1 MTQEQ
6 SKLAKLGLVAVIVIL
21 LGLVAWKV
29 NLLTPT
35 VSSSELTLAPPLY
48 DFGEISMAKGNVTAT
63 IALQNNGSEA
73 VKISDVRTSCMCTT
87 ATIDGVTFGMHQN
100 PLADFT
106 IPGKSSKSMVVTF
119 DPNAHGPE
127 ATGPIA
133 RIIQIKT
140 NSEKTPLVEA
150 RVSGNVIK

>member
-1 MTQEQ
+1 MTSDQ
-6 SKLAKLGLVAVIVIL
+6 SKLIKLGLAAVIVIL
-21 LGLVAWKV
+21 LGLVTWKL
-29 NLLTPT
+29 NLFTPEF
-35 VSSSELTLAPPLY
+35 SSSQLTLSPPIY
-48 DFGEISMAKGNVTAT
+48 DFGEISMAKGNVTT
-63 IALQNNGSEA
+63 TVTLQNEGDTA

-106 IPGKSSKSMVVTF
+106 IPGKTSKPMTVTF

-133 RIIQIKT
+133 RIVQIKT
-140 NSEKTPLVEA
+140 NSEKMPLVEA
-150 RVSGNVIK
+150 RISGNVIK